1 MDQDKRIKY
10 ILAAL
15 DREGSVSVENLSRN
29 LDVSQMTVR
38 RDLSTLEY
46 KGYLIRKYGRAV
58 KSEVLENLFSFEKRK
73 EKNSAK
79 KEEVCKLGADKIEEG
94 DTVFIDC
101 GTTLFRLCRHIIGY
115 RRLRVI
121 TNSLPVVS
129 ELLPYGHIQVTLVGG
144 ELVHERKAVYGRIA
158 EKTLSELHAR
168 KAFIGTDGIS
178 IKNGLSSYDE
188 KEGNISRIMAEN
200 AETVFLLCDSSKV
213 ECNSYVRTGPLEL
226 IDYLITDT
234 DIDSVILNL
243 YKKHGI
249 TTITTRS

>member
-1 MDQDKRIKY
+1 MDWDKRKKY
-10 ILAAL
+10 ILHAL
-15 DREGSVSVENLSRN
+15 DREGSVSVQNLSRN

-46 KGYLIRKYGRAV
+46 KGFLIRRYGGAV
-58 KSEVLENLFSFEKRK
+58 KSEVLETLFSFEKRN
-73 EKNSAK
+73 EKNSRK
-79 KEEVCKLGADKIEEG
+79 KEEVCELGADNIEEG

-101 GTTLFRLCRHIIGY
+101 GTTLFRLCRHVIAY

-144 ELVHERKAVYGRIA
+144 ELLHERKAVYGKIA
-158 EKTLSELHAR
+158 EKTLSELHAC

-213 ECNSYVRTGPLEL
+213 EYNSYVRTGPLEL
-226 IDYLITDT
+226 IDFLVTDT
-234 DIDSVILNL
+234 DIDPVTLNI
-243 YKKHGI
+243 YKNHGI
-249 TTITTRS
+249 TTITKRS